1 MKIEELKK
9 LIKSSVREVVREELE
24 YHFNKLYES
33 VERNSGTSSPQ
44 PVRSG
49 VPKKKN
55 AEMINN
61 LTEKYRMSFEGM
73 MNEDIEQD
81 QTYRPQKRMS
91 LKNDNILTRTVFH
104 DTAPLQDED
113 SDSVRSV
120 LDESTIQTLRKS
132 DKMKAVHNALTRNY
146 SDLIKAMS

>member
-1 MKIEELKK
+1 MKIDELKR

-33 VERNSGTSSPQ
+33 VGNVTSTSPQ
-44 PVRSG
+44 SKPNTTRG
-49 VPKKKN
+49 KN
-55 AEMINN
+55 ASIVNT
-61 LTEKYRMSFEGM
+61 LTEKYRSSFENM
-73 MNEDIEQD
+73 MNEDTDQD
-81 QTYRPQKRMS
+81 EMYRPQKRMS

-104 DTAPLQDED
+104 DTAPLQDQD
-113 SDSVRSV
+113 TDSVRSV

-132 DKMKAVHNALTRNY
+132 EKMKAVHNALTRDY

>member
-33 VERNSGTSSPQ
+33 VGNVSTSSPQ
-44 PVRSG
+44 SRPNTARG
-49 VPKKKN
+49 KN
-55 AEMINN
+55 AGIVNT
-61 LTEKYRMSFEGM
+61 LTEKYRSSFESM
-73 MNEDIEQD
+73 MNEDTGQD
-81 QTYRPQKRMS
+81 ETYRPQKRMS
-91 LKNDNILTRTVFH
+91 LKNDNVLTRTVFH
-104 DTAPLQDED
+104 DTAPLED
-113 SDSVRSV
+113 HDSESVRSV

-132 DKMKAVHNALTRNY
+132 DKMKAVHNALTRDY